1 MIIRM
6 KDITEQRACSFEEN
20 LAYQKNTSQSSI
32 YRDAVATGPSSN
44 AVDGNSNTNFNKG
57 SCVRTRQEK
66 QPWWR
71 VDLGNV
77 ELVNEVYVVNRGDC
91 CGKRLNPFEIRV
103 GE

>member
-6 KDITEQRACSFEEN
+6 KNITVQRACSFEEN
-20 LAYQKNTSQSSI
+20 LAYLKDTNQSSTLHGDKGAS
-32 YRDAVATGPSSN
+32 RN
-44 AVDGNSNTNFNKG
+44 AVDGNSNTNFFDG
-57 SCVRTRQEK
+57 SCVHTRNEK

-91 CGKRLNPFEIRV
+91 CGFRMNPFEIRV
-103 GE
+103 GK

>member
-1 MIIRM
+1 MNSIIE
-6 KDITEQRACSFEEN
+6 KPLCFFEEN
-20 LAYQKNTSQSSI
+20 LAYLKYTNQSSAFS
-32 YRDAVATGPSSN
+32 DASY
-44 AVDGNSNTNFNKG
+44 AVDGNSNTNFHDG
-57 SCVRTRQEK
+57 SCTHTLTEK

-91 CGKRLNPFEIRV
+91 CGNRLNPFEIRV

>member
-1 MIIRM
+1 MNS
-6 KDITEQRACSFEEN
+6 ITEQPPCFFEEN
-20 LAYQKNTSQSSI
+20 LAYQKNTSQSSTLT
-32 YRDAVATGPSSN
+32 ASGQ
-44 AVDGNSNTNFNKG
+44 AVDGDSHTHWNDR
-57 SCVRTRQEK
+57 SCAHTLDEK

-91 CGKRLNPFEIRV
+91 CGNRLNPFEIRV

>member
-1 MIIRM
+1 MKTII
-6 KDITEQRACSFEEN
+6 EQPPCFFEEN
-20 LAYQKNTSQSSI
+20 LAYQKITSQSSTLN
-32 YRDAVATGPSSN
+32 DKGASFL
-44 AVDGNSNTNFNKG
+44 AVDGDSNTHLNG
-57 SCVRTRQEK
+57 WSCAHTRNEK

-91 CGKRLNPFEIRV
+91 CGNRLNPFEIRV

>member
-1 MIIRM
+1 MNSIIEKPR
-6 KDITEQRACSFEEN
+6 CFFEEN
-20 LAYQKNTSQSSI
+20 LAYQKNTSQSSTDD
-32 YRDAVATGPSSN
+32 RLGASSN
-44 AVDGNSNTNFNKG
+44 AVDGNSNTNWNEG
-57 SCVRTRQEK
+57 SCSRTLKEK

-91 CGKRLNPFEIRV
+91 CQNRLNPFEIRV

>member
-6 KDITEQRACSFEEN
+6 KNIITEQRACSFEEN
-20 LAYQKNTSQSSI
+20 LAYLKDTNQSSTNG
-32 YRDAVATGPSSN
+32 DQGASSN
-44 AVDGNSNTNFNKG
+44 AVDGNSDTNFNEG
-57 SCVRTRQEK
+57 LCAHTLNEK

-91 CGKRLNPFEIRV
+91 CGFRLNPFEVRV